1 MSYNFD
7 KYDDVS
13 VNIDRV
19 SKQSKYSKQS
29 KQSKQS
35 KYNDDNKKKKDKILI
50 TRERDLRYSPK
61 NLRIINKDFKD
72 FNNNEYI
79 PHQIYWDWD
88 FGFDLELE
96 SELFHLDYS
105 SIQASPTLSCSSS
118 SSYLKSFDIPWI
130 EL

>member
-1 MSYNFD
+1 MSCNFD

-13 VNIDRV
+13 INIDRV
-19 SKQSKYSKQS
+19 SKQSKYSKYS
-29 KQSKQS
+29 KYSN
-35 KYNDDNKKKKDKILI
+35 YNDDKKKDKILI

-61 NLRIINKDFKD
+61 NLRIINKDLKD

-79 PHQIYWDWD
+79 PQQIYWDWD

-96 SELFHLDYS
+96 SELYHLDYS

>member
-1 MSYNFD
+1 MSCNFD

-13 VNIDRV
+13 INIDRV
-19 SKQSKYSKQS
+19 SKYSKY
-29 KQSKQS
+29 S
-35 KYNDDNKKKKDKILI
+35 KYNDDKKKDKILI

>member
-1 MSYNFD
+1 MSCNFD

-19 SKQSKYSKQS
+19 SKQSKYS

>member
-19 SKQSKYSKQS
+19 SKQS

>member
-1 MSYNFD
+1 MSCNFD

-13 VNIDRV
+13 INIDRV
-19 SKQSKYSKQS
+19 SKQSKYSKY
-29 KQSKQS
+29 S
-35 KYNDDNKKKKDKILI
+35 KYNDDKKKDKILI

-61 NLRIINKDFKD
+61 NLRIINKDLKD

-79 PHQIYWDWD
+79 PQKIYWDWD

-96 SELFHLDYS
+96 SELYHLDYS

>member
-19 SKQSKYSKQS
+19 SKQSKYS